1 MNLDFNF
8 APSQEQYKPSVL
20 ATNPIKA
27 FQNKLAKHGL
37 APEHIIAD
45 STLQRFNIDR
55 RKDLAGWYVL
65 HSGQFYGGMF
75 GNWITGDR
83 INWCSAKTEDMSDA
97 ESAEYRR
104 IIQAASEQRK
114 KEKKRLQ
121 GLAQKKAES
130 ILKKAVTVINH
141 DYLKAKNVKSY
152 NLKQDGKNLIIPAYD
167 VDGILRTLQ
176 TISASGKKKFLF
188 GGKIKGC
195 FHTIPG
201 KNDHFYI
208 CEGYATGAS
217 IHEATGETIIIA
229 FNAGNLKPVAKGI
242 RSKTTKN
249 ITICADNDQWT
260 PGNPGVMKAKSAARE
275 VSANIVTP
283 IFKNID
289 NRPTDFNDLA
299 ILSGLDTVKKQISM
313 PSKKQAF
320 PPFLSQDTQ
329 VSKHLRIM
337 PSPIKFVVKYDNQGL
352 IPEGI
357 VGVLTATGGTGKSF
371 FLLQLAYML
380 AGGYN
385 LGNIRAIKPTR
396 TLYIAG
402 EDTQDEINRRLWNI
416 GNGTFPSHLH
426 ACSIYGEVGPL
437 MRLNGNIPERAD
449 GFKWLEATIKNHKR
463 LEVLILDPKSRMY
476 GLDEN
481 NSDHATQWIQCIEYL
496 SKKYEITILFSHH
509 TSKTDGAKISQNMS
523 RGSSAIVDGCRW
535 QAGLVRMDDMTAGK
549 LGIEHPRLYVEFNAP
564 KSNYAPDIPQSV
576 FFKRNEYGILEPIN
590 VKSEGIKIVSKKFL
604 AMLKSDPQEYST
616 RELHKSESG
625 KDFCEELKSEC
636 LSFNRKKIP
645 ELVSYLIE
653 KGSIE
658 EVKKEDT
665 FGKGR
670 QKSILKIVKKTP
682 F

>member
-8 APSQEQYKPSVL
+8 ASSQEQYKSPALISD
-20 ATNPIKA
+20 PIEA
-27 FQNKLAKHGL
+27 FQNKLAEYGL
-37 APEHIIAD
+37 IPEYIIAD
-45 STLQRFNIDR
+45 GTLQRFNIDN
-55 RKDLAGWYVL
+55 RKDLAGWYIL
-65 HSGQFYGGMF
+65 YPGKFYGGIF
-75 GNWITGDR
+75 GNWITGDH
-83 INWCSAKTEDMSDA
+83 IKWCSVKTEDMSDA
-97 ESAEYRR
+97 ESAKYQK

-121 GLAQKKAES
+121 GLAQKRAES
-130 ILKKAVTVINH
+130 ILARAMPVINH
-141 DYLKAKNVKSY
+141 EYLKKKKIKSY
-152 NLKQDGKNLIIPAYD
+152 GLKQDGKNLVVPAYD
-167 VDGILRTLQ
+167 SEGILHTLQ
-176 TISASGKKKFLF
+176 KISSSGKKKFLF

-195 FHTIPG
+195 FYTIHNSPN
-201 KNDHFYI
+201 KDHLYI
-208 CEGYATGAS
+208 CEGYATGAT
-217 IHEATGETIIIA
+217 IHEATGETVIVA
-229 FNAGNLKPVAKGI
+229 LNAGNLMPVAKAI

-260 PGNPGVMKAKSAARE
+260 PGNPGVTKAESAAKE
-275 VSANIVTP
+275 VNANVIIPQFQNT
-283 IFKNID
+283 KNK
-289 NRPTDFNDLA
+289 PTDFNDLFN
-299 ILSGLDTVKKQISM
+299 LSGLDDVRKQISTPLKKQI
-313 PSKKQAF
+313 F

-329 VSKHLRIM
+329 VSNHLIVM
-337 PSPIKFVVKYDNQGL
+337 PDSIKFIVKYDNQGL
-352 IPEGI
+352 IPQGI

-380 AGGYN
+380 AGGYSM
-385 LGNIRAIKPTR
+385 GNIRAIKPTR

-416 GNGTFPSHLH
+416 GNGKFPPKLH

-437 MRLNGNIPERAD
+437 MRLNGNVPERAD
-449 GFKWLEATIKNHKR
+449 GFRWLETTIKNHKN

-535 QAGLVRMDDMTAGK
+535 QAGLVRMDDMAADK

-576 FFKRNEYGILEPIN
+576 FFKRNEYGILESVN
-590 VKSEGIKIVSKKFL
+590 VIGEGTKTKALALLEIYKNSDIEYSKRELGRNDYCKDIRDDLKKQFSCFRKNEMSKLVDWLIEKKMVEEIEIDNFGRPKTVIKIV
-604 AMLKSDPQEYST
+604 E
-616 RELHKSESG
+616 
-625 KDFCEELKSEC
+625 
-636 LSFNRKKIP
+636 N
-645 ELVSYLIE
+645 V
-653 KGSIE
+653 
-658 EVKKEDT
+658 
-665 FGKGR
+665 
-670 QKSILKIVKKTP
+670 P